1 MNELNENEINE
12 IGDAMNEPNKAVEE
26 NLKERYHE
34 FPVPKSKHADAAYQL
49 CVRSSDI
56 GKLYFINVYVYD
68 LTKLGYSRTRQLDRI
83 SYQAE
88 CQFVDENGFTFD
100 VVLHRDWK
108 TIEQMEGF
116 FEKMYE
122 SMDCVP
128 YDN

>member
-1 MNELNENEINE
+1 MNELSLAIKCFEAI
-12 IGDAMNEPNKAVEE
+12 EE
-26 NLKERYHE
+26 NLKERYYE
-34 FPVPKSKHADAAYQL
+34 SPVPKSKHAKAAYQL
-49 CVRSSDI
+49 CVRSSDV

-68 LTKLGYSRTRQLDRI
+68 LTKLGLDRI

-100 VVLHRDWK
+100 VVLHWK